1 MLKPALVFVAATAL
15 TLPAAAMAGPQ
26 INIAPAGPVVELSI
40 YESVPV
46 APDQATIGAGVTTQA
61 PKATDAMQ
69 QNAAEM
75 AKVIARIKALGIADK
90 DIQTTGI
97 ALGALF
103 DYKEPANPGTTMPT
117 QVFRAY
123 QASNRVS
130 VVLRKIENT
139 GSVLDALIEAGATD
153 ISGPDFGVENDV
165 AAEEQARSTAV
176 ARGRAQATA
185 YAKMLGYTGVKV
197 LSISESVEAAF
208 PAYDAAKMAA
218 EFAITATPVQPGMVS
233 SGVSITITYELTGKA
248 N

>member
-15 TLPAAAMAGPQ
+15 TLPGAAMAAPQ

-40 YESVPV
+40 YESVSV
-46 APDQATIGAGVTTQA
+46 APDQVTIGAGVTTQA
-61 PKATDAMQ
+61 PKATEAMQ

-103 DYKEPANPGTTMPT
+103 DYKEPAYPGTTMPT

-130 VVLRKIENT
+130 VVLHKIENT
-139 GSVLDALIEAGATD
+139 GRVLDALVDAGATD
-153 ISGPDFGVENDV
+153 ISGPDFGVEND
-165 AAEEQARSTAV
+165 AAAKEQARSRAV
-176 ARGRAQATA
+176 ARGEAQAAA

-208 PAYDAAKMAA
+208 PVYDASKMVA
-218 EFAITATPVQPGMVS
+218 EIAPTATPVQPGMVS
-233 SGVSITITYELTGKA
+233 SGVSMTITYELTGKA